1 MIVNQRFDSNLIIDL
16 IINFMKGNRVLD
28 YNLTSLEADKA
39 LCSYVA
45 NDYNKLGKIAFGCI
59 RLTEVSMHDQTVEIP
74 NRIVIQEYYNNV
86 FTKHP
91 CLVIKTDKLYSYTR
105 NNVCKVV
112 RGKYAHTHET
122 GSISKNN
129 EKKRKALADFMDEKC
144 SANILFCVMQQW
156 VKTPFLQSVKHSL
169 DSQFFMKEDY
179 TNKSGQ
185 KSKLGI
191 IESIIFNIHDEL
203 AYILNNGRIG
213 WNAKKAIFPFVDSY
227 EEDFGKELFENI
239 KETIPWLSQMNKEY
253 K

>member
-1 MIVNQRFDSNLIIDL
+1 MITNQRFDSNLIIDL
-16 IINFMKGNRVLD
+16 IINFMEGDRVSD
-28 YNLTSLEADKA
+28 YNQTSLEADEA

-45 NDYNKLGKIAFGCI
+45 NDYNKLGKIALGSI
-59 RLTEVSMHDQTVEIP
+59 RLIEVAMHDQTVEIS

-91 CLVIKTDKLYSYTR
+91 CLVIKTDKPYSYTR

-122 GSISKNN
+122 DPISKNN
-129 EKKRKALADFMDEKC
+129 EKKRKVLTDFMDEKC
-144 SANILFCVMQQW
+144 SANVLFCVMHQW
-156 VKTPFLQSVKHSL
+156 VKTPFLQSVKYSL
-169 DSQFFMKEDY
+169 DSKFFMKEDY

-191 IESIIFNIHDEL
+191 IESVIFNIQDEL
-203 AYILNNGRIG
+203 AYIINNGSIG
-213 WNAKKAIFPFVDSY
+213 WNAKKCIFQFVDSY
-227 EEDFGKELFENI
+227 EKDFGKELFENI
-239 KETIPWLSQMNKEY
+239 KETIPWLSQMNKNY